1 MTSSEEWQ
9 SRPEPFGMLF
19 GLPTYARACQ
29 ELLCMKNLR
38 FSILLV
44 LLTSASSTVI
54 AQKVYTIK
62 VDGTINPSS
71 AEFIHRSIQAAT
83 EQGGECLVIQLNTP
97 GGLLKSTRMMVSD
110 ILESKVP
117 VVVYVSPAGAQS
129 ASAGVFITLAAHI
142 AAMAPGTNI
151 GAAHPVTLE
160 GTQDTTMIQKATN
173 DAAAFVRT
181 IAEKRNRNIT
191 WAEEAV
197 RRSQSITETEALKIG
212 VVDLIARNMDSLM
225 IEIDGKTIELPSGP
239 KILHTRGATIQQWE
253 MGFTERLLDT
263 LSDPNIAYV
272 LMLLGI
278 YGLLFELYN
287 PGSVLPGVVG
297 GISLI
302 LAFYSLH
309 TLPVNYAGLALI
321 AFAIV
326 LFVADLKVASH
337 GILSVGGII
346 SLILGSMMFIRS
358 DSALEFVQL
367 SWTVVLTC
375 AALTLVFFMFVIGF
389 GLRALKSRP
398 STGSEGLVGET
409 GEALTMLNPD
419 GRVKVHGEIWN
430 AVSVSGK
437 IAKDAAVRV
446 IAIENLT
453 LRVEEKPS

>member
-1 MTSSEEWQ
+1 
-9 SRPEPFGMLF
+9 
-19 GLPTYARACQ
+19 
-29 ELLCMKNLR
+29 MKILR
-38 FSILLV
+38 TSILP
-44 LLTSASSTVI
+44 LLLLILAPSFVT
-54 AQKVYTIK
+54 AQKVYAIK
-62 VDGTINPSS
+62 VDGTINPAS
-71 AEFIHRSIQAAT
+71 AEYIHHSIHDAT
-83 EQGGECLVIQLNTP
+83 ELGGECLVIQLNTP
-97 GGLLKSTRMMVSD
+97 GGLLKSTRVMVTD
-110 ILESKVP
+110 ILESRIP

-181 IAEKRNRNIT
+181 IAEKRNRNVV

-197 RRSQSITETEALKIG
+197 RRSQSITETEALKLG
-212 VVDLIARNMDSLM
+212 VVDLIARNVDSLM
-225 IEIDGKTIELPSGP
+225 NQIDGRTIELPSGP
-239 KILHTRGATIQQWE
+239 KTLHTKGAVIQQWE
-253 MGFTERLLDT
+253 MGFSERLLDT

-272 LMLLGI
+272 LMLLGM

-321 AFAIV
+321 VFAVV
-326 LFVADLKVASH
+326 LFVVDLKVASH
-337 GILSVGGII
+337 GILTVGGVI

-367 SWTVVLTC
+367 SWTVILTC
-375 AALTLVFFMFVIGF
+375 AALTVLFFTFVIGF
-389 GLRALKSRP
+389 GIRALKSKP
-398 STGSEGLVGET
+398 VTGSEGLVGES
-409 GEALTMLNPD
+409 GEALTILNPI
-419 GRVKVHGEIWN
+419 GRVRVHGEIWN
-430 AVSVSGK
+430 AESVSGK
-437 IAKDAAVRV
+437 IAKDASIRV
-446 IAIENLT
+446 VAIENLT
-453 LRVEEKPS
+453 LHVEEKRS